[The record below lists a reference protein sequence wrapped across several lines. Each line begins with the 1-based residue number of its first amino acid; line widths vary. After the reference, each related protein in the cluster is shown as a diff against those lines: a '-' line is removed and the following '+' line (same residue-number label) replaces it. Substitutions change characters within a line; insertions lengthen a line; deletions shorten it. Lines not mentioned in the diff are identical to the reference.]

1 MTVRRLAGVAITAAL
16 VVGGYMVACR
26 PADAAKAKDI
36 DTAELA
42 RRQQRIDSALGMVAR
57 AGTAESTLAA
67 PADLVVADTVSMAD
81 SATSETGNAARRTD
95 STGKTSDKAGD
106 KGDKDGKGDGK
117 KGKDEAP
124 RGNAG
129 AIARWVLPRELD
141 EISGIALTPDGRLL
155 AHGDERAQVSEIDYR
170 RGVIVKQFVIGNPTV
185 RADLEGITVA
195 NDVVFMT
202 TDKGVL
208 YEFREGVN
216 GSRVDYLMYDT
227 RLGKECEFEG
237 LAYDPKIHSLLLAC
251 KEVDDK
257 RLRADSMVIY
267 RWKLSG
273 GGQRISRITAP
284 LSPILQAI
292 NEKEF
297 HPAEITIDPNTG
309 NYVIVASIEGA
320 LVEITPAGEVISA
333 RKLAGQHDQP
343 ESIAITK
350 DGVLII
356 GDEAGSRRAFITL
369 YPWPR

>member
-1 MTVRRLAGVAITAAL
+1 MMTARRLVGVVATATL
-16 VVGGYMVACR
+16 VLGGYMVACR

-42 RRQQRIDSALGMVAR
+42 RRQQRIDSALGTVAR
-57 AGTAESTLAA
+57 SGTAESTLVASTE
-67 PADLVVADTVSMAD
+67 LVVADSVAMAD
-81 SATSETGNAARRTD
+81 TT
-95 STGKTSDKAGD
+95 TSDSGSAAKRDDSPG
-106 KGDKDGKGDGK
+106 KKSEKGGDKDGEKGDGK
-117 KGKDEAP
+117 KGKDDEP

-170 RGVIVKQFVIGNPTV
+170 RGVIVKQFVVGNPTV

-195 NDVVFMT
+195 NDVVFMA

-251 KEVDDK
+251 KEVEDK

-267 RWKLSG
+267 RWRLSG

-284 LSPILQAI
+284 LSRILPAI

-297 HPAEITIDPNTG
+297 HPAEITIDPTTG
-309 NYVIVASIEGA
+309 NYVIIASIERA
-320 LVEITPAGEVISA
+320 LVEITPAGEEISA

-350 DGVLII
+350 EGLLII
-356 GDEAGSRRAFITL
+356 GDEAGGRRAFITL
-369 YPWPR
+369 YPWSR